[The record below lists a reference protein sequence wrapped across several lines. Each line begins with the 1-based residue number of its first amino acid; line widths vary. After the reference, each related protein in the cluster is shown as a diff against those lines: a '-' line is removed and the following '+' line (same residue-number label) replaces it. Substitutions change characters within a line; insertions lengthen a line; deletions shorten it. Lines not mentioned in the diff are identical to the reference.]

1 MAILLKSGVVDQS
14 LQTYSQKSSSMIFFL
29 IAVLAGVLTVLAP
42 CILPLLPIVIG
53 SSETE
58 GRQISRR
65 SLVVIGSLSI
75 SVILFTLLLKASTLL
90 IDIPQTFWNTFSGTV
105 IILVGLA
112 IVFPSLWARVPY
124 LQKMSIISNKAI
136 GAGYQRKN
144 YSGDALIGLALG
156 PVFTTCSPTYLFII
170 ATILPAGFLV
180 GLIYLLG
187 FTFGLALSLLLIAYF
202 GGQLVNRITS
212 HMGAANRI
220 KQIFGTLII
229 VVGLAILTGY
239 DKKLETAILDAGYG
253 ATINFEESLIERF
266 APKANTSRAIV
277 PTGTPAI
284 DVPDALG
291 RHFPLTDFS
300 KADPK
305 LEQAISGGPGKD
317 GIPAI
322 DQPSFISLQEFTHPD
337 NIHAIVLTGKN
348 TTKVYPYNILTWHE
362 IVNDEIDETP
372 VAITF
377 CPLCGSAIVF
387 NRTLPDGTVTT
398 LGVSGSLLESNMIMY
413 DRATENLWQQSTG
426 KTLAGSFHP
435 AELSLEPFQLL
446 TMGEISKVY
455 PNALVLSEDTGHRR
469 DYGNN
474 PYAGYE
480 DDNRFVFEP
489 SGIDTSFPP
498 KTIMIV
504 FRSNEVTFAAPWL
517 ALREAGA
524 ATVSSGNKSYTL
536 VVSEAGELS
545 ITDASNIPYP
555 FYFEMWF
562 SVAVQHPESLHI
574 INP

>member
-1 MAILLKSGVVDQS
+1 
-14 LQTYSQKSSSMIFFL
+14 MIFFL
-29 IAVLAGVLTVLAP
+29 IAVLAGTLTVLAP

-58 GRQISRR
+58 SRRISGR

-75 SVILFTLLLKASTLL
+75 SVIIFTLLLKSSTLL

-112 IVFPSLWARVPY
+112 IVFPSLWAQLPY
-124 LQKMSIISNKAI
+124 LQKLSIISNKAV
-136 GAGYQRKN
+136 GTGYQKKN

-170 ATILPAGFLV
+170 ATILPAGFLI
-180 GLIYLLG
+180 GFIYLLG
-187 FTFGLALSLLLIAYF
+187 FTLGFAVSLLLIAYF
-202 GGQLVNRITS
+202 GGQLVNKITS

-220 KQIFGTLII
+220 KQIFGALII
-229 VVGLAILTGY
+229 LVGIAILTGY

-266 APKANTSRAIV
+266 APKDNASSMTTPIGEPIIAV
-277 PTGTPAI
+277 PS
-284 DVPDALG
+284 ALA
-291 RHFPLTDFS
+291 RQFPMTDFS
-300 KADPK
+300 KADSK
-305 LEQAISGGPGKD
+305 LEQAISGGPAKD

-322 DQPSFISLQEFTHPD
+322 DKPSFISLEDFTHPD
-337 NIHAIVLTGKN
+337 NIQAIVLVGK
-348 TTKVYPYNILTWHE
+348 TETKVYPYNILTWHE
-362 IVNDEIDETP
+362 IVNDEIDGTP

-387 NRTLPDGTVTT
+387 NRTLPNNTVTT

-413 DRATENLWQQSTG
+413 DRSTENLWQQSTG
-426 KTLAGSFHP
+426 ATLAGSFHP

-446 TMGEISKVY
+446 TIGEIRTIY
-455 PNALVLSEDTGHRR
+455 PDAQVLSEDTGYPR
-469 DYGNN
+469 DYARN

-489 SGIDTSFPP
+489 SGINTTFPP
-498 KTIMIV
+498 KTIMVV
-504 FRSNEVTFAAPWL
+504 FRSDELTFAAPWL
-517 ALREAGA
+517 ALREANQ
-524 ATVSSGNKSYTL
+524 ATVSTEDKNFTL
-536 VVSEAGELS
+536 TVSEVGELN
-545 ITDASNIPYP
+545 IRDGSNSTYP

-562 SVAVQHPESLHI
+562 SVAMQ
-574 INP
+574 NPDIVVITP